1 MGGRSKGGGSQVV
14 GFRYRMGLHLVL
26 CQGPVDAVQEIQAG
40 ERTAWGS
47 DTRAPLRLWHGIGTA
62 FINRPELFGGEGRE
76 GGVVGCCDILPG
88 DAGQVR
94 NDYLMSQLGPDVPA
108 FRGVLSLVA
117 RQVYYAANNPYIK
130 PWAVRVRRFVAG
142 WHEPPF
148 LGDRVEVLGQN
159 ASGQSITIG
168 MNPAH
173 IIAQCLTDPNWG
185 MGYPRTQLGNSF
197 GAAAQVL
204 WDEGFGLNL
213 IWTRQQPIEGFITE
227 VLDHIGA
234 VLYVDPERG
243 TFELRLL
250 RGDYQLDAL
259 PLLGPEQ
266 IVSLERF
273 ERAQWGELPN
283 EITVVYTSW
292 ETGGEAALSVANL
305 AAVHLQGGVIN
316 QRRDYPGVSHAP
328 LASRLALRDLRIY
341 GAPLARV
348 SLTLAQGA
356 LRRAPLPGDVFRLHW
371 PRLGIDGMVLRVL
384 SVDAGS
390 LDSAL
395 WRIEAAE
402 DVFGME
408 HSVINALPPVPQD
421 PSATARAR
429 APALVL
435 ALELPYWEIARRLSR
450 ADLATVTDTDS
461 AIAALAAPA
470 DAQQHAW
477 ELRTGT
483 GSLPNQQSAVAQ
495 GEYAPIVTLSA
506 ALAATE
512 QAVVEMPVSAVQLAP
527 RLAAGDYAYL
537 VDASGA
543 LREAVAITAFDAIDA
558 TLSFA
563 RAVLDTTPQ
572 SHAAGTRLIGVGRWL
587 ANEGVERA
595 QGESVFVS
603 AVPRTFTSAG
613 APVPAGNGNP
623 LLLTARQARP
633 YAPGRVRFNGQADP
647 IAALT
652 GDLVIEWA
660 HRDRTLQTA
669 YLVRQDEGPIGPEPG
684 VSYTVRCFDR
694 DGALVRTFSGL
705 TGTSATWSAADIGSD
720 APAERG
726 SRVTIEIEAV
736 RAGLVSWQ
744 RQRRTVER
752 VVA

>member
-1 MGGRSKGGGSQVV
+1 MGGSSKGGGGSQVV

-26 CQGPVDAVQEIQAG
+26 CQGPVDAVQEIQTG

-62 FINRPELFGGEGRE
+62 FINNPDLFGGEGRE

-185 MGYPRTQLGNSF
+185 MGYPRTQLGASF

-234 VLYVDPERG
+234 VLYVDPELG

-250 RGDYQLDAL
+250 RGDYQVDAL
-259 PLLGPEQ
+259 PLLGTEQ

-273 ERAQWGELPN
+273 ERAQWGEMPN
-283 EITVVYTSW
+283 EITVVYTNW
-292 ETGGEAALSVANL
+292 QTGGEAALSVANL

-435 ALELPYWEIARRLSR
+435 ALELPYWEIARSLSR
-450 ADLATVTDTDS
+450 AELATVTDTDT
-461 AIAALAAPA
+461 AI
-470 DAQQHAW
+470 
-477 ELRTGT
+477 
-483 GSLPNQQSAVAQ
+483 
-495 GEYAPIVTLSA
+495 A

-512 QAVVEMPVSAVQLAP
+512 QDVIEMPVSAVQLAP

-603 AVPRTFTSAG
+603 AVPRTFASAG

-633 YAPGRVRFNGQADP
+633 YAPGRIRFNGQADP
-647 IAALT
+647 SAALA

-705 TGTSATWSAADIGSD
+705 TGTSLTWSAAQISTD

-726 SRVTIEIEAV
+726 SRITIEIEAV
-736 RAGLVSWQ
+736 RAGLRSWQ
-744 RQRRTVER
+744 MQRRTVER